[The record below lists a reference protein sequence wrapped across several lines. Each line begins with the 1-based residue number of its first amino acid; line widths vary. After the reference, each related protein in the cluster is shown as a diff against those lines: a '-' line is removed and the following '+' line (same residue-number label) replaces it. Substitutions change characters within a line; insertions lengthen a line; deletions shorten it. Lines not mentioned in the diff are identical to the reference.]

1 MSVLSSVG
9 SRSSA
14 VVRRPTTDEGS
25 PATRAFLPEVQ
36 ALRAIAVT
44 AVVVY
49 HLWPGLLPAGFVGV
63 DVFFVISGYLIS
75 SHMMSE
81 RESTGRFDLGA
92 FYARRVRRILPAA
105 SLVVVV
111 TALAGLAVLPELRW
125 SELTRQGTAS
135 LLSMQNWV
143 LARDSVDYLAQG
155 TAPGPF
161 QHYWSLSIEE
171 QFYLLWPVAFLLVA
185 RRGGRTPAQVRRVVL
200 VIVVALTVLS
210 FAASVLL
217 ASSGDPAAYFVSHS
231 RFWELGLGAVLAL
244 SLRSSASRR
253 LRALLGWGGV
263 ALIAGAM
270 VLVPLE
276 GFPGVFAIVPTA
288 GAGLVIWS
296 ARAGSTPGL
305 RRVAS
310 VRLVQWLGDVSYSV
324 YLWHW
329 PLVVCVPFILI
340 GWSGLSRGVVIV
352 GASLVLAAITR
363 TLVEVPLHR
372 TVAPGATRAQV
383 LTCAAAVTAV
393 CVLVVQLPRT
403 VADSRA
409 ADRVSASLALLADPP
424 PDLGAASLM
433 ADGFSSFASGAAVV
447 VPAPESARKELPD
460 GAEGRCKSDMAAESA
475 PVCHFG
481 APDASAVIALVGDSH
496 MEQYLPTFQAVAA
509 REDLRIITYFHSSC
523 PFSTAQRTTDE
534 VRGGPCLRSN
544 DATAE
549 AILDDPTIDLVVT
562 SGRSAVDWVAAP
574 GVPQPAEGFAQA
586 WGRLREAGL
595 PVVVLSDNPLMLPD
609 DATSDCVVEHL
620 DDPAVCARPVA
631 DAMPDDHQIA
641 AAALSDVRLVDTSSW
656 FCTQTL
662 CPAVIGSVLVYR
674 DEQHVTTA
682 YARTLDERAWAAIE
696 PLLVRG

>member
-9 SRSSA
+9 SRSLSRA
-14 VVRRPTTDEGS
+14 RQSEDAPTRTA
-25 PATRAFLPEVQ
+25 PAFIPEIQ

-44 AVVVY
+44 AVVLY
-49 HLWPGLLPAGFVGV
+49 HLWPGFLPAGFVGV

-75 SHMMSE
+75 SHMLGE
-81 RESTGRFDLGA
+81 RERTGRFDLVA

-105 SLVVVV
+105 SLVVVATSV
-111 TALAGLAVLPELRW
+111 MGVAVLPELRW
-125 SELTRQGTAS
+125 SELTRQATAS

-155 TAPGPF
+155 LAPSPF

-185 RRGGRTPAQVRRVVL
+185 RRAHRTPAQVRRIVLAIVTSLSVVSL
-200 VIVVALTVLS
+200 
-210 FAASVLL
+210 AASVLL
-217 ASSGDPAAYFVSHS
+217 ASSGDPSAYFVSHS
-231 RFWELGLGAVLAL
+231 RFWELGLGAILAL
-244 SLRSSASRR
+244 SLRSGASAW

-276 GFPGVFAIVPTA
+276 GFPGVFALIPTA

-296 ARAGSTPGL
+296 ARAGSTRRL
-305 RRVAS
+305 RRAAS
-310 VRLVQWLGDVSYSV
+310 VRPVQWLGDVSYSV

-329 PLVVCVPFILI
+329 PLVVCMPFVLV
-340 GWSGLSRGVVIV
+340 GWSGLTRGAVILS
-352 GASLVLAAITR
+352 ATLVLAAVTR
-363 TLVEVPLHR
+363 AFVEVPLHR
-372 TVAPGATRAQV
+372 TVAPGATRARV
-383 LTCAAAVTAV
+383 LMSAAAVTAV
-393 CVLVVQLPRT
+393 CLLVVQLPRA
-403 VADSRA
+403 VAESRA
-409 ADRVSASLALLADPP
+409 ADRVSAAAALLADPP
-424 PDLGAASLM
+424 PDLGAASLT
-433 ADGFSSFASGAAVV
+433 ADGFSSFASGTAVV
-447 VPAPESARKELPD
+447 VPGPQDARTELPD
-460 GAEGRCKSDMAAESA
+460 GAEGRCKSDMAAERA

-481 APDASAVIALVGDSH
+481 APDASAVVALVGDSH
-496 MEQYLPTFQAVAA
+496 MEQYLPTFQAIAA

-544 DATAE
+544 DATTE
-549 AILDDPTIDLVVT
+549 ALLEDPTIDLVVT

-574 GVPQPAEGFAQA
+574 GVPRPADGFAQA
-586 WGRLREAGL
+586 WDRLVEAGL

-609 DATSDCVVEHL
+609 DATSDCVIEHL
-620 DDPAVCARPVA
+620 DDPSTCARAVA
-631 DAMPDDHQIA
+631 EAMPVDHQIA
-641 AAALSDVRLVDTSSW
+641 AASASGATLVDTSSW

-674 DEQHVTTA
+674 DEQHVTTT

-696 PLLVRG
+696 PFLERG